1 MEISLF
7 LFGNVGGN
15 KRSQKKKAKKLKGE
29 VFTETKQLVQAAIF
43 PTTDLWVI
51 QSVGCRISLAA
62 IEQGR
67 GGALVDESVGGGLER
82 EGERLGAML
91 PT

>member
-1 MEISLF
+1 ME
-7 LFGNVGGN
+7 
-15 KRSQKKKAKKLKGE
+15 
-29 VFTETKQLVQAAIF
+29 AAIF

-67 GGALVDESVGGGLER
+67 GGALVDENVGGGLER
-82 EGERLGAML
+82 EGSDGGRCYQRKVRLILCTTAS
-91 PT
+91 TAKTKYN